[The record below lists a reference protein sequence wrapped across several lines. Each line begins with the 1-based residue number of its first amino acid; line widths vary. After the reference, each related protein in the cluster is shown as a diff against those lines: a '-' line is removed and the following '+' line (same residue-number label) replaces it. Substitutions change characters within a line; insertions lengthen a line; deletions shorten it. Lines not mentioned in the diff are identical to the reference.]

1 MSRTRKCLETESR
14 RGWSWAWVEANGEP
28 LRRRRAYLRGGGGG
42 ENVLEL
48 GHGEGRPALCTK
60 NTVDFK

>member
-1 MSRTRKCLETESR
+1 ME
-14 RGWSWAWVEANGEP
+14 VNGEP

-48 GHGEGRPALCTK
+48 GRGEARPALCTK
-60 NTVDFK
+60 NTDL

>member
-1 MSRTRKCLETESR
+1 M
-14 RGWSWAWVEANGEP
+14 EANGEP